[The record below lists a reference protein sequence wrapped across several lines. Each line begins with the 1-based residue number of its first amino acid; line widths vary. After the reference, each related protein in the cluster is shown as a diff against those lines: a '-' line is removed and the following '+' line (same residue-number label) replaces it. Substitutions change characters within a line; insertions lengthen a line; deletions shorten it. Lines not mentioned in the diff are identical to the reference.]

1 MSKHIT
7 LILSIM
13 IPVIFSSTPV
23 YAGFENA
30 GYMHT
35 ECKKIS
41 ESNFNFGWCY
51 GFLIGIA
58 KMMQYQCDKVNWEGK
73 PQDSEPHLRART
85 DGVEIEKLLSTFIAY
100 TESRPYLWE
109 LDSWSVA
116 ATAFRET
123 FPCQEK

>member
-13 IPVIFSSTPV
+13 IPVTFSSTPV

-58 KMMQYQCDKVNWEGK
+58 NTMQYQCDKVKWESK
-73 PQDSEPHLRART
+73 PRDTEFPLRAQT
-85 DGVEIEKLLSTFIAY
+85 DGVDLENLLSTFIEY
-100 TESRPYLWE
+100 TQSRPYLW
-109 LDSWSVA
+109 DVSSWSVA
-116 ATAFRET
+116 TTAFRET
-123 FPCQEK
+123 FPCEK